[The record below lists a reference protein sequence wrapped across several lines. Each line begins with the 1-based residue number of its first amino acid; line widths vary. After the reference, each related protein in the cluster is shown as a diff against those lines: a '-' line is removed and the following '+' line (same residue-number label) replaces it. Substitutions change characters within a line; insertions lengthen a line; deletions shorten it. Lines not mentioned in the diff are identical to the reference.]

1 MKVLVVD
8 DEIDILE
15 VLEYNLKKEGYE
27 VLTAQ
32 NGLEALSTARA
43 HLPEI
48 VILDIMM
55 PVMDGIE
62 TCRKMREVHELKPSI
77 ILFLTARGEEYSEV
91 AGFEAGADDYLTK
104 PIKIR
109 VLLTRLK
116 SLIARVLQ
124 GPENGD
130 LQEIDIDGLHISLSD
145 RTVAVDGVA
154 VYLPKK
160 EFEILTLL
168 ASKPGKIF
176 TREHIYNA
184 LWGRDSVVSERTL
197 DVHIRKLRES
207 VGEHRIKTS
216 KGVGYSM
223 VSNNR

>member
-1 MKVLVVD
+1 MRVLVVD

-15 VLEYNLKKEGYE
+15 LLEYNLRKEGYE
-27 VLTAQ
+27 VITAQ
-32 NGLEALSTARA
+32 NGLDALTIAKN
-43 HLPEI
+43 HTPEI
-48 VILDIMM
+48 IILDIMM
-55 PVMDGIE
+55 PIMDGIE
-62 TCRKMREVHELKPSI
+62 TCRKMREVSELKQSI

-109 VLLTRLK
+109 VLLTRVK
-116 SLIARVLQ
+116 SLIARILP
-124 GPENGD
+124 GGTNDENVE
-130 LQEIDIDGLHISLSD
+130 LEIDGLRISLAD
-145 RTVAVDGVA
+145 RTVTIDGEG

-160 EFEILTLL
+160 EFEILSLL

-176 TREHIYNA
+176 TREYIYNA
-184 LWGRDSVVSERTL
+184 LWGSDSVVSERTL

-207 VGEHRIKTS
+207 VGEQRIRTS

-223 VSNNR
+223 VHKNQ